1 MGMNDILNTEADKDI
16 IAKSVMDFAKEC
28 VWFGIKDVS
37 ASSGTVN
44 TWRNSDFISAVYKIL

>member
-1 MGMNDILNTEADKDI
+1 MGMNDILHTEADKDI

-44 TWRNSDFISAVYKIL
+44 T